1 MNPSRVALI
10 FGLIAMT
17 AACGD
22 IFGVTWVSQLAIID
36 QTFASPISVPDS
48 VDAKTDFT
56 VSFSTDGGGCMKG
69 GDTKVT
75 MIDSRT
81 AEIRG
86 YDSRIAHPSSCTA
99 NLAFYLH
106 TATLQFAQSGIAVV
120 RLVGAYNDS
129 TITIARAVVV
139 R

>member
-1 MNPSRVALI
+1 MKRAWLVSC
-10 FGLIAMT
+10 GLVAMT
-17 AACGD
+17 AACSE
-22 IFGVTWVSQLAIID
+22 IFGVKWVSQLAFID

-56 VSFSTDGGGCMKG
+56 VSFSTDGGGCMMA

-86 YDSRIAHPSSCTA
+86 YDSRIEHPTACTA
-99 NLAFYLH
+99 DLKFYLH
-106 TATLQFAQSGIAVV
+106 TATLQFAQSGSAIV
-120 RLVGAYNDS
+120 RLVGAYNDT
-129 TITIARAVVV
+129 TITIARPVVV